1 MRTRKRDFEDGGDAV
16 ELLRTQHREME
27 ALLAALAKAGAPS
40 VKASVV
46 AELGDLFAI
55 HFALEERVLYPGVR
69 EADPGRDANVAIL
82 AVEDHMSLKRLVAEL
97 LETDAED
104 RAFDALVATLRS
116 EVREHIVAEEKRVL
130 PAVRRRL
137 SPVRLR
143 RLAYEMR
150 VLEFELRIASNPRLI
165 ILADTDLRAP
175 LTT

>member
-1 MRTRKRDFEDGGDAV
+1 MRTHKRDFEDGGDAI
-16 ELLRTQHREME
+16 ELLRAQHREIDD
-27 ALLAALAKAGAPS
+27 LAQALAKARAPS
-40 VKASVV
+40 VKASVI
-46 AELGDLFAI
+46 AELGDLCAV

-69 EADPGRDANVAIL
+69 EVDEGNVAVL
-82 AVEDHMSLKRLVAEL
+82 AVEDHMNLKRLVAEL

-104 RAFDALVATLRS
+104 RVFDALVATLRA
-116 EVREHIVAEEKRVL
+116 EIREHVVTEEKRVF

-165 ILADTDLRAP
+165 ILADTELPAP
-175 LTT
+175 VS